1 MKKFLSAFSIMMIIL
16 FSGIVFSTCGSN
28 IKLTINFDSLG
39 GSECEPIVYKV
50 GKSFDMPD
58 DPLKEDYVFGGWFI
72 DKDIWENPL
81 TLNTIANYPLS
92 NSVEITAYARWI
104 PITYINFNTNGGE
117 KINPIV
123 YNKSKIEIPTP
134 TREGYTFMGWF
145 YDNGAW
151 TQEFSIK
158 SLENLEPKKEIT
170 IFAKWALNKYINFE
184 SNGGSVCEPINIA
197 ISTTYDMPI
206 PTKPLFIFK
215 GWFMDRGLNTPFDKS
230 LINLGEYDTATVV
243 YAKWEEKKVQNVTFY
258 GEPKTE
264 YVYGDEVDLNGMYA
278 YVEYYYYEGEYINI
292 TKNMVSGFNST
303 KIVKDKRVKEVKNKM
318 WISLGGNSSKSF
330 IYTITPKYKSIEI
343 QKDSFQSTY
352 LIGENSKYIIN
363 NCNGKYSSHNN
374 YFKYKALKFKVTATN
389 FDGSTTDIDVIARS
403 NEKNYFKTICNNSH
417 GGIVHVG
424 FPTMQYII
432 TSESVFV
439 NDLKPN
445 DGPII
450 YYPID
455 QNGNHIP
462 YDKFEYV
469 DDSCIDID
477 NNTRVTSNA
486 YCDISTNAV
495 GKFTG
500 TLYLGLCADEFE
512 YSVGYNESEF
522 KSFEALVTNDFVQEL
537 TKTNDA
543 SLLNKKVVISLND
556 GTKFEW
562 KIDKKEYI
570 LSDFDLSTK
579 GEKEAI
585 VQFPFEKAGSYQL
598 LKIKYT
604 VISLNDIE
612 YIDFNSNF
620 PIQCSCSYKLDDL
633 RFCKTYYYQ
642 GEELKSI
649 TLPWISSSQVSNNYV
664 DLSKVGEH
672 TTTFKICGIEVKV
685 KYKVDSEIDKIVLKN
700 ETIELNS
707 NVSLRDLT
715 LYAYYKDSYYV
726 GDLNNQ
732 AISDNNGKSWS
743 SEGQYIN
750 GVNVPLEYYK
760 YEILEDID
768 TTSLGVK
775 QAKIK
780 LCDIEFLI
788 NYEVVWF
795 EIMF

>member
-16 FSGIVFSTCGSN
+16 FSGIVFSACGSN

-58 DPLKEDYVFGGWFI
+58 DPLKVDYVFGGWFI

-92 NSVEITAYARWI
+92 KSVEITAYARWI

-117 KINPIV
+117 KINPIA
-123 YNKSKIEIPTP
+123 YNKSKIEIPMP
-134 TREGYTFMGWF
+134 TREGYTFMSWF

-158 SLENLEPKKEIT
+158 SLENLEPKSEIT
-170 IFAKWALNKYINFE
+170 IYAKWALNKYINFE
-184 SNGGSVCEPINIA
+184 SNGGSACEPINIA
-197 ISTTYDMPI
+197 ILTTYDMPI
-206 PTKPLFIFK
+206 PTKPLYIFK

-258 GEPKTE
+258 GKPKTE

-278 YVEYYYYEGEYINI
+278 YVEYYYYEGEYIDI
-292 TKNMVSGFNST
+292 TKDMVRGFNST
-303 KIVKDKRVKEVKNKM
+303 KIVKDKSVREVKNEM
-318 WISLGGNSSKSF
+318 WISLGGKSSDYF

-363 NCNGKYSSHNN
+363 NCNGRYSSH
-374 YFKYKALKFKVTATN
+374 YDYHKYKALKFKVTATN
-389 FDGSTTDIDVIARS
+389 FDGTTTDIDVIARS
-403 NEKNYFKTICNNSH
+403 NERNYLKTICNNSH
-417 GGIVHVG
+417 GDIGYIE
-424 FPTMQYII
+424 FPTIRDYYFYYNGTLPDFI
-432 TSESVFV
+432 SSS
-439 NDLKPN
+439 
-445 DGPII
+445 DGSKIL
-450 YYPID
+450 YPID
-455 QNGNHIP
+455 QNGNHIS

-469 DDSCIDID
+469 DASCIDFD
-477 NNTRVTSNA
+477 NNTSVTSNA

-495 GKFTG
+495 GEFTG

-522 KSFEALVTNDFVQEL
+522 DSFESLDTYDFVQEL
-537 TKTNDA
+537 TKTNEA

-562 KIDKKEYI
+562 EIDKKEYI
-570 LSDFDLSTK
+570 LSDFDLSTT

-598 LKIKYT
+598 LKINYT

-612 YIDFNSNF
+612 YIDSDSDFA
-620 PIQCSCSYKLDDL
+620 IQCSCSYKLYDL
-633 RFCKTYYYQ
+633 SFNKAYYYQ
-642 GEELKSI
+642 GEELKFI
-649 TLPWISSSQVSNNYV
+649 TLPWVSSFQVSDNYV

-672 TTTFKICGIEVKV
+672 TTTVKICDIEVKV
-685 KYKVDSEIDKIVLKN
+685 KYKVDSEIDKVCLEN

-715 LYAYYKDSYYV
+715 VYAYYKDSCYM

-732 AISDNNGKSWS
+732 KISGNNGESWS
-743 SEGQYIN
+743 SERQYIN
-750 GVNVPLEYYK
+750 GVEVPLQYYN

-768 TTSLGVK
+768 TTSLGIK

-788 NYEVVWF
+788 NYEVV
-795 EIMF
+795 